1 MFTWIDMMLVG
12 IVAAVFSAFVVMF
25 LVGASLQEKEGQA
38 YKEGYRKGYG
48 DRMNP
53 RTNGDKIRTLTD
65 EELAKKIVV
74 LDLGEAPYCGLD
86 NAKCNEM
93 AEAGE
98 MVPSSMCQQCCI
110 KWLQKEG

>member
-1 MFTWIDMMLVG
+1 MKT
-12 IVAAVFSAFVVMF
+12 VAVIIIAYMIFALITIWF
-25 LVGASLQEKEGQA
+25 LIGANVQEREKQA
-38 YKEGYRKGYG
+38 YKEGYNKG
-48 DRMNP
+48 RRAKSNP
-53 RTNGDKIRTLTD
+53 RTYGEKIRSLTD
-65 EELAKKIVV
+65 EELAEKIVV

-110 KWLQKEG
+110 KWLQQEE